1 MYEPNSILIAEKK
14 KKKKKKL
21 EEEEEEDCMNQ
32 LTRKPNLRF
41 PMVSPLT
48 GRSMPWLVWRQ
59 FRISADELR
68 TGFEKY
74 KYTFSLL

>member
-48 GRSMPWLVWRQ
+48 GRSMP
-59 FRISADELR
+59 
-68 TGFEKY
+68 
-74 KYTFSLL
+74 